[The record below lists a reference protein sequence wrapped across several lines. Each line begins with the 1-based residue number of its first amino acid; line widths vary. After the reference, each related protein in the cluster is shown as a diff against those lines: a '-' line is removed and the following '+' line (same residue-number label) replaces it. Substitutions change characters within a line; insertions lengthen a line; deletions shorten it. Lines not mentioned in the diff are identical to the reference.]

1 MITSYEEQ
9 EKRIQQFRPIDDT
22 FFQVLADNVE
32 FCQEI
37 LRVILEDNALTV
49 QAVTT
54 QKDVKNLAGRSVRLD
69 ALCTLGNGTKCN
81 VEVQRSDNDDH
92 LKRIRYNSSCITASE
107 TEPGAKFEN
116 VPTVIVV
123 YISEFDFLNEGRTI
137 YHIDHVIRET
147 GTVVD
152 NGLYTVCVNTKVN
165 DGSDIAELMHCFT
178 QTEVDNEKFP
188 IFSSRM
194 YYLKHSKGGS
204 KNMCKVMEEYAQEY
218 AREYAQELMNEKI
231 KKALSEGIAPE
242 MLVSIFDVSFEEI
255 FELQNNNTEKA

>member
-1 MITSYEEQ
+1 MSISYEEQ
-9 EKRIQQFRPIDDT
+9 EKQIQQFRPIDDA
-22 FFQVLADNVE
+22 FFRVLADDVK

-37 LRVILEDNALTV
+37 LRVILQDNELTV
-49 QAVTT
+49 QSVTT

-69 ALCTLGNGTKCN
+69 ALCTLGNDAKCN

-107 TEPGAKFEN
+107 TEPGEKFEN
-116 VPTVIVV
+116 VPTVTVV

-152 NGLYTVCVNTKVN
+152 NGLYTVCVNTKIN
-165 DGSDIAELMHCFT
+165 DGSDIAELMQCFT
-178 QTEVDNEKFP
+178 QTEVDNKKFP
-188 IFSSRM
+188 VFSNRM

-204 KNMCKVMEEYAQEY
+204 KIMCRVMEEYIQDI
-218 AREYAQELMNEKI
+218 MNEKI
-231 KKALSEGIAPE
+231 KNALNKGFTPE
-242 MLVSIFDVSFEEI
+242 LIVDCLDVPLEQVLKI
-255 FELQNNNTEKA
+255 QEKNLIKKTI